1 MHTYMACPPR
11 MGHPHHSRGGHFG
24 PPPWM
29 MHMGPP
35 QGRRVPKGSVKTLI
49 LDALKDQPRHGYEI
63 IQAIEESSNG
73 AYRPSPGTVYPTLQ
87 MLEEMELVEAES
99 ANGKKVYALTDAGR
113 EELAERR
120 DEVEDAYDRF
130 ADEHDWAENDE
141 FLGLFE
147 SFPKLFQ
154 VVRRAYRRGRLD
166 DAKLAA
172 IKKTLDDASAKIEAI
187 AKGKDAATD

>member
-1 MHTYMACPPR
+1 MYRKGEMDMHTYMACPPR
-11 MGHPHHSRGGHFG
+11 MGHPHHGSRGARFG

-49 LDALKDQPRHGYEI
+49 LDALQDQPRHGYEI

-87 MLEEMELVEAES
+87 MLEEMDLVEVKS

-113 EELAERR
+113 TELAELQ

-147 SFPKLFQ
+147 SFPKLFHA
-154 VVRRAYRRGRLD
+154 VRKAYRRGRLD

-172 IKKTLDDASAKIEAI
+172 I
-187 AKGKDAATD
+187 

>member
-1 MHTYMACPPR
+1 
-11 MGHPHHSRGGHFG
+11 
-24 PPPWM
+24 M

-120 DEVEDAYDRF
+120 DEVDDAYDRF